1 MERMRTGWINLVM
14 LVALLAVMLPF
25 GAFQASAAPD
35 AQDQDP
41 CPGNLLVNAGFEGGS
56 RKTESIGTSLS
67 SAVADGWTPWLLRG
81 DERNNREP
89 EYKLEDTNLSL
100 TRFRAHAGR
109 YSQKWFTS
117 WGTHTAGIYQQVAVT
132 PGTPLTFSIWAQTY
146 SGEADGFD
154 GVVFR
159 SDPKEPGKYRVWVG
173 IDPTGAVPAG
183 VGAPPPDTVIWSEP
197 DIHYDDWVQH
207 FISTTAQGDKVTVY
221 VKGQP
226 EFSVKHNDSFW
237 DDACLVVDPSLRAAP
252 GKAAPAPAPSAST
265 ESVPAAPTPAA
276 PAAAA
281 PVAAAPVKAPTGGAS
296 DFAIPGGHFYTQAAN
311 GQGGFR
317 VVDNDKAKM
326 WTEFQRLGGV
336 PVVGYPVSQ
345 VFVYDTFPTQV
356 FQKLALQWRPDMGM
370 AVPMNLFDIMSQQ
383 GRDPQLLETRQVPL
397 PLVGFD
403 KPGDT
408 FDAIVKNR
416 QALMDQYP
424 AIKAAY
430 FAAADPLAVYG
441 LPTSKV
447 EDMGNHYA
455 LRTQRAVFQQWKEN
469 MPWAKIGEVTVAN
482 GGDIA
487 KEQGV
492 FGPNVSSPEAL
503 AQ

>member
-1 MERMRTGWINLVM
+1 MEHMRIRWINLFM

-35 AQDQDP
+35 AQGQDP
-41 CPGNLLVNAGFEGGS
+41 CPGNLLANPGFEGGS

-67 SAVADGWTPWLLRG
+67 SAVADGWYPWLLRG

-89 EYKLEDTNLSL
+89 EYKLEDTNLSQ
-100 TRFRAHAGR
+100 TRFRAHSGR
-109 YSQKWFTS
+109 YSQKWFTT
-117 WGTHTAGIYQQVAVT
+117 WGTHTAGIYQQVSVT
-132 PGTPLTFSIWAQTY
+132 PGTPLTFSIWSQVYT
-146 SGEADGFD
+146 GQADGFD

-159 SDPKEPGKYRVWVG
+159 SDPKEDGKYRVWVG

-183 VGAPPPDTVIWSEP
+183 VGAPPPDSVIWSEP

-207 FISTTAQGDKVTVY
+207 SISAVAQGNSVTVY

-237 DDACLVVDPSLRAAP
+237 DDGCLVPDSSLRAAP
-252 GKAAPAPAPSAST
+252 GKAAPTPAPSANTS
-265 ESVPAAPTPAA
+265 AAQPTPAA
-276 PAAAA
+276 PVAPAPAPAVVA
-281 PVAAAPVKAPTGGAS
+281 PVTAPAGGAA
-296 DFAIPGGHFYTQAAN
+296 DFAIPNGHFYTQAAN
-311 GQGGFR
+311 SQGGYR
-317 VVDNDKAKM
+317 VVDNDQAKM

-336 PVVGYPVSQ
+336 PVVGYPISQ

-356 FQKLALQWRPDMGM
+356 FQKLALQWRPEMNM
-370 AVPMNLFDIMSQQ
+370 AVPMNLFDLMSQL
-383 GRDPQLLETRQVPL
+383 GRDPQLKENRQVPL

-403 KPGDT
+403 QPGDT
-408 FDAIVKNR
+408 FPTIVKNR
-416 QALMDQYP
+416 QALMDAYP

-430 FAAADPLAVYG
+430 FAAGDPVTVYG

-469 MPWAKIGEVTVAN
+469 VPWAKAGEVTVAN

-487 KEQGV
+487 KEQGI
-492 FGPNVSSPEAL
+492 FPATATTPEAL